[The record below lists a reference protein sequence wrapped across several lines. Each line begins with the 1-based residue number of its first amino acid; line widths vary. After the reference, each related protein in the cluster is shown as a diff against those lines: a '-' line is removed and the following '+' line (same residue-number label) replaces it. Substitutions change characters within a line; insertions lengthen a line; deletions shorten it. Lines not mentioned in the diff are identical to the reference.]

1 VESKRF
7 DEERKA
13 WADGHM
19 PLVVEAIK
27 PVIHRLITIET
38 APFFDDVMGVDVFIT
53 LPRNWAI
60 RVRRAKYWYKYGDL
74 TFRITPNGNELD
86 KVLTSAD
93 YLFYGWLNDDES
105 SLLGWVIV
113 EISRL
118 KDAVYG
124 MITGIYTVP
133 GGNALCS
140 VPLKAVFQVGAI
152 AAMSESVAQRLSKV
166 L

>member
-1 VESKRF
+1 MEGKRF

-53 LPRNWAI
+53 LPRKWAM
-60 RVRRAKYWYKYGDL
+60 RVRKAKYWYKYGDL
-74 TFRITPNGNELD
+74 TFRITPSGNELD
-86 KVLTSAD
+86 KVLTSVD
-93 YLFYGWLNDDES
+93 YMFYGWLNEDES
-105 SLLGWVIV
+105 ELLGWVIV
-113 EISRL
+113 DIPRL
-118 KDAVYG
+118 RDAAYG
-124 MITGIYTVP
+124 MAFGICTVP

-140 VPLKAVFQVGAI
+140 LPLKAVFQAGAI
-152 AAMSESVAQRLSKV
+152 AAMSESVAQRLGKA